1 MDIAAYEQLGFGIAL
16 GTYLLSS
23 ILFIL
28 YAAMKKQQL
37 GSMGLTLAFFGF
49 AIQTVALAL
58 RWFYTGH
65 PPWVSTYEVM
75 SFFAWT
81 LVGAYLILNVKSDYK
96 SVGVIVAPLAFIIMG
111 FASMQ
116 SANPEPLVPA
126 LQSVWLLIHVP
137 IVILA
142 YGAFAVAFAASALYL
157 WKDKTLVV
165 ETTDLP
171 SNQNPHR
178 TPSSA
183 HSERRA
189 GILAGL
195 KLNELDDIA
204 YKSVALGFPLLTFGI
219 ITGAIWAN
227 RAWGSYWSWD
237 PKETWSLVTWLVFLV
252 YLHAR
257 TQNWSDRF
265 AAYISV
271 GGFLSV
277 ICTFLGV
284 GYVLPFLE
292 SFFSVTT
299 GMHGYAGG
307 DAVAGTVLFCGVL
320 GSVIALL
327 LMTRKRPPK
336 TSTASSVE
344 LATHTS

>member
-1 MDIAAYEQLGFGIAL
+1 MAASAQFGFGIAL

-23 ILFIL
+23 LLFIF
-28 YAAMKKQQL
+28 YAATKKRRL
-37 GSMGLTLAFFGF
+37 GSMGLILTFFGF
-49 AIQTVALAL
+49 VFQTVALAS
-58 RWFYTGH
+58 RWFYVGH

-81 LVGAYLILNVKSDYK
+81 LVGAYLILNVRSDYK
-96 SVGVIVAPLAFIIMG
+96 SVGVIVTPLAFVVMG
-111 FASMQ
+111 FAFMQ
-116 SANPEPLVPA
+116 PANPEPLVPA

-157 WKDKTLVV
+157 WKDRELSI
-165 ETTDLP
+165 ETADFP
-171 SNQNPHR
+171 IKQNPPND
-178 TPSSA
+178 PSSK
-183 HSERRA
+183 HMESSS

-195 KLNELDDIA
+195 ELDELDDVA
-204 YKSVALGFPLLTFGI
+204 YKSVAVGFPLLTFGI

-237 PKETWSLVTWLVFLV
+237 PKETWSLVTWLVFLA
-252 YLHAR
+252 YLHVRA
-257 TQNWSDRF
+257 QSWSNRF

-271 GGFLSV
+271 CGFASV

-284 GYVLPFLE
+284 GYALPLLE
-292 SFFSVTT
+292 SYLSVNT

-307 DAVAGTVLFCGVL
+307 DTVAGTALFLGVL
-320 GSVIALL
+320 GGMLALL
-327 LMTRKRPPK
+327 VMTRKRPPRANK
-336 TSTASSVE
+336 ASSVD
-344 LATHTS
+344 AITRAS

>member
-1 MDIAAYEQLGFGIAL
+1 MDIAAYEQLGFGVAL
-16 GTYLLSS
+16 GAYLLSS

-28 YAAMKKQQL
+28 YAATKKQQI
-37 GSMGLTLAFFGF
+37 GSMGLILAFFGF
-49 AIQTVALAL
+49 ALQTVALAN
-58 RWFYTGH
+58 RWFYAGH

-157 WKDKTLVV
+157 WKDKKPIT
-165 ETTDLP
+165 ETTDHP
-171 SNQNPHR
+171 SNRNPHDV
-178 TPSSA
+178 PSSK
-183 HSERRA
+183 HSGSQT

-195 KLNELDDIA
+195 QLDELDDIA

-257 TQNWSDRF
+257 TQNWGDRF
-265 AAYISV
+265 AAYVSV
-271 GGFLSV
+271 GGFVSV

-292 SFFSVTT
+292 SFFSVSI

-307 DAVAGTVLFCGVL
+307 DTVAGTALFCGIL
-320 GSVIALL
+320 GGVIVLL

-336 TSTASSVE
+336 MNEASSVE
-344 LATHTS
+344 VATHAS

>member
-1 MDIAAYEQLGFGIAL
+1 MAAYEQLGFGIAL

-28 YAAMKKQQL
+28 YAAMKKQRL
-37 GSMGLTLAFFGF
+37 GSMGLILAFFGF
-49 AIQTVALAL
+49 VFQTVALAN

-81 LVGAYLILNVKSDYK
+81 LVGAYLILNVRSDYK
-96 SVGVIVAPLAFIIMG
+96 SVGVIVAPLAFLIMG

-126 LQSVWLLIHVP
+126 LQSVWLFIHVP

-157 WKDKTLVV
+157 WKDKEVSI
-165 ETTDLP
+165 ETTDIP
-171 SNQNPHR
+171 SNQNPHND
-178 TPSSA
+178 PSSK
-183 HSERRA
+183 HLESPS

-195 KLNELDDIA
+195 GLDELDDVA
-204 YKSVALGFPLLTFGI
+204 YKSVAVGFPLLTFGI

-237 PKETWSLVTWLVFLV
+237 PKETWSLVTWLVFLA
-252 YLHAR
+252 YLHVR
-257 TQNWSDRF
+257 TQNWSNRF

-271 GGFLSV
+271 CGFVSV

-292 SFFSVTT
+292 SFLSVTT

-307 DAVAGTVLFCGVL
+307 DSVAGTALFFGVL
-320 GSVIALL
+320 GGVLVLL
-327 LMTRKRPPK
+327 LITRKRPPK
-336 TSTASSVE
+336 TNKASSE
-344 LATHTS
+344 EAATHPS

>member
-1 MDIAAYEQLGFGIAL
+1 
-16 GTYLLSS
+16 
-23 ILFIL
+23 
-28 YAAMKKQQL
+28 
-37 GSMGLTLAFFGF
+37 MGLMLIIFGF
-49 AIQTVALAL
+49 ALQTVALSV

-65 PPWVSTYEVM
+65 PPWVSTYEVT

-81 LVGAYLILNVKSDYK
+81 LVGAYLLVNVRSDLK
-96 SVGVIVAPLAFIIMG
+96 SVGIIVAPLAFVMMG

-116 SANPEPLVPA
+116 PANPEPLVPA

-142 YGAFAVAFAASALYL
+142 YGAFAIAFAASALYL
-157 WKDKTLVV
+157 WKDKNASAEQANGLSTKMPRGV
-165 ETTDLP
+165 P
-171 SNQNPHR
+171 RSKNSANQ
-178 TPSSA
+178 
-183 HSERRA
+183 A
-189 GILAGL
+189 GILEGL
-195 KLNELDDIA
+195 QLDELDDIS
-204 YKSVALGFPLLTFGI
+204 YKSVAVGFPLLTFGI

-237 PKETWSLVTWLVFLV
+237 PKETWSLVTWLVFLA

-271 GGFLSV
+271 CGFTSI

-284 GYVLPFLE
+284 GYVLPLLE
-292 SFFSVTT
+292 SFFSVST

-307 DAVAGTVLFCGVL
+307 DTIIGTALFCGVL
-320 GSVIALL
+320 AGVITLL
-327 LMTRKRPPK
+327 LVTRRRPPK
-336 TSTASSVE
+336 TSQAS
-344 LATHTS
+344 LADVPTHAE

>member
-1 MDIAAYEQLGFGIAL
+1 MDIATYEQLGFEIAL

-28 YAAMKKQQL
+28 YVSMKKERL

-49 AIQTVALAL
+49 AFETIALAN

-65 PPWVSTYEVM
+65 PPWVTTYEVM
-75 SFFAWT
+75 AFFAWT
-81 LVGAYLILNVKSDYK
+81 LVGAYLILNFRSNYK
-96 SVGVIVAPLAFIIMG
+96 SVGIIVAPLAFIIMG
-111 FASMQ
+111 FSSMQ

-157 WKDKTLVV
+157 WKDRKLIVGTK
-165 ETTDLP
+165 DLQ
-171 SNQNPHR
+171 NDQNPHDV
-178 TPSSA
+178 PSSK
-183 HSERRA
+183 HSQSGA
-189 GILAGL
+189 GILTGL
-195 KLNELDDIA
+195 QLDALDDIA
-204 YKSVALGFPLLTFGI
+204 YKSVAIGFPLLTFGI

-237 PKETWSLVTWLVFLV
+237 PKETWSLVTWFVFLI

-257 TQNWSDRF
+257 TQNWSGRF

-271 GGFLSV
+271 SGFLSV

-292 SFFSVTT
+292 SFFSVST

-307 DAVAGTVLFCGVL
+307 DTLTGTVLFCGVL
-320 GSVIALL
+320 GAVIVLL
-327 LMTRKRPPK
+327 LTTRKRPPK
-336 TSTASSVE
+336 TTKASSKDV
-344 LATHTS
+344 ATHAG